1 MIPIA
6 VACVTTAETA
16 SSSLSQ
22 GVRVAKDAKDAN
34 VEKPIFTE
42 DNCYECLPEMSQFMV
57 SRWEQ
62 RDESRRK
69 SPCGEFIG
77 KLFR

>member
-6 VACVTTAETA
+6 VACVTTAEAA

-22 GVRVAKDAKDAN
+22 GVRVAKDAK
-34 VEKPIFTE
+34 VEKTIFTKE
-42 DNCYECLPEMSQFMV
+42 NCYECLPEMSRFMV

-69 SPCGEFIG
+69 SPCGESVGI
-77 KLFR
+77 LFR